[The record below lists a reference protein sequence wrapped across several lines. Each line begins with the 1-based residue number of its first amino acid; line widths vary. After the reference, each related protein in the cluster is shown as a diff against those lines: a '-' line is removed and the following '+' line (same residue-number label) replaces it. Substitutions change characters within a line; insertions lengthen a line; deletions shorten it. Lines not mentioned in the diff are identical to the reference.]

1 MIVVDTNVL
10 IYYMIDGERTDLA
23 RKVKE
28 HDPEWIA
35 PPLWKHEFINVLAV
49 IHTQKQ
55 KQGKDF
61 SQYRLIWENALELFS
76 ESEISVDM
84 SHALD
89 LAVNNKVSA
98 YDAQFVA
105 LAKELDLNLVTADRE
120 ILKKFPETAVSMEDF
135 TKDTGFML
143 VREKRTGYGANGK
156 PARKC
161 RKVHNA

>member
-1 MIVVDTNVL
+1 MIVVDTSVL
-10 IYYMIDGERTDLA
+10 MYYMIEGEKTDLA

-28 HDPEWIA
+28 HDPGWIV

-49 IHTQKQ
+49 IYTQKQ

-61 SQYRLIWENALELFS
+61 SQYRLIWDNAFELFS

-89 LAVNNKVSA
+89 LAVGNKVSA

-105 LAKELDLNLVTADRE
+105 LAKELDVWEFQSFEHPTFNFEHRTLN
-120 ILKKFPETAVSMEDF
+120 
-135 TKDTGFML
+135 
-143 VREKRTGYGANGK
+143 
-156 PARKC
+156 
-161 RKVHNA
+161 

>member
-28 HDPEWIA
+28 HDPEWIV
-35 PPLWKHEFINVLAV
+35 PQLWKHEFINVLAV

-61 SQYRLIWENALELFS
+61 SQYRLIWDNALELFS

-84 SHALD
+84 SHALE
-89 LAVNNKVSA
+89 LAVRNKVSA

-105 LAKELDLNLVTADRE
+105 LAKELDLKLVTSDRE
-120 ILKKFPETAVSMEDF
+120 ILRKFPERAVSMEDF
-135 TKDTGFML
+135 TKESGFML
-143 VREKRTGYGANGK
+143 ISEKRAGYGVKGK
-156 PARKC
+156 PVRKTTL
-161 RKVHNA
+161 RK

>member
-28 HDPEWIA
+28 HDPEWIV
-35 PPLWKHEFINVLAV
+35 PQLWKHEFINVLAV

-61 SQYRLIWENALELFS
+61 SQYRLIWDNALELFS

-84 SHALD
+84 SHALE
-89 LAVNNKVSA
+89 LAVSNKVSA

-105 LAKELDLNLVTADRE
+105 LAKELDLKLVTADRE
-120 ILKKFPETAVSMEDF
+120 ILRKFPETTISMEDF
-135 TKDTGFML
+135 TKDSGFIL
-143 VREKRTGYGANGK
+143 VRGKRVDYVTKDKSAK
-156 PARKC
+156 KSRKT
-161 RKVHNA
+161 